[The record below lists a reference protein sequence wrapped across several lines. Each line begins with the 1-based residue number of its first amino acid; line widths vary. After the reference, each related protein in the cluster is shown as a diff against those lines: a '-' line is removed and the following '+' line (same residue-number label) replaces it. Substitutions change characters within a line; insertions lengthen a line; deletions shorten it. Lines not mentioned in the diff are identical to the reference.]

1 MIPHLVLKIGKSGIY
16 IIRIKKLHLLYLL
29 FVSLC
34 FHNFYRLS
42 FAYVLIPITIYLLLL
57 LNIDRKKLEIRN
69 SNKLFIA
76 YVLILF
82 MSIYIVAISF
92 VSEGFIYTIIGI
104 TRYFYVLI
112 IALVVFITVK
122 NEKTVNNLL
131 HLYVICI
138 AIGSLT
144 IPLQLFTGPISW
156 FTESTNRSGLIRYSS
171 LFGNISA
178 MGIIGGTGL
187 VSTLLLNYKNKNIKR
202 FILLSILIGMGM
214 SLQRAGIAN
223 IILAIIVYVYLIDIK
238 SSRKIILL
246 LTATSVVILTLLFL
260 INYGPTKIY
269 TSFFITSL
277 GINSGVDAPV
287 DYTPISNQIYYRLF
301 TNVTVHFI
309 ERLSPI
315 LFFTGLGFSGLGG
328 VLGQTG
334 YNFTHNDF
342 FNILA
347 VGGILYLVLFLYI
360 FLYII
365 IQLRKYIKISK
376 KIGNKLF
383 TNNLIVLL
391 GAHLLFLFNI
401 PMGSGNFI
409 HPNHSIL
416 FWTTI
421 GLLSGH
427 YYNFFH
433 TIRFYKGSLNAY
445 RRV

>member
-1 MIPHLVLKIGKSGIY
+1 MILHLVLKIGKYGIC
-16 IIRIKKLHLLYLL
+16 IIKIKKLHLLYLL

-42 FAYVLIPITIYLLLL
+42 YVYVLIPITIYLLLF
-57 LNIDRKKLEIRN
+57 LNIDRKKLKISN
-69 SNKLFIA
+69 SNKLFIS
-76 YVLILF
+76 YLLILF
-82 MSIYIVAISF
+82 MSLYIVAISF

-112 IALVVFITVK
+112 IALVVFIIVN

-144 IPLQLFTGPISW
+144 LPLQLFTGPISW
-156 FTESTNRSGLIRYSS
+156 FSDPTMRSGLIRYSS
-171 LFGNISA
+171 LFGNVSA

-202 FILLSILIGMGM
+202 FISLSILIGMGM

-238 SSRKIILL
+238 SSRRIVLL

-277 GINSGVDAPV
+277 GINTGVDAMV
-287 DYTPISNQIYYRLF
+287 DYTPISEQVYYRLF
-301 TNVTVHFI
+301 TNVIIHFN
-309 ERLSPI
+309 ERLGLI
-315 LFFTGLGFSGLGG
+315 NFLMGLGFSGLGG
-328 VLGQTG
+328 VLGQRG
-334 YNFTHNDF
+334 IFTHNDI
-342 FNILA
+342 FNIIS
-347 VGGILYLVLFLYI
+347 VGGILYLVIFLYI

-365 IQLRKYIKISK
+365 IYLRKYIKISK
-376 KIGNKLF
+376 KIGNKLL

-427 YYNFFH
+427 YYKLFH
-433 TIRFYKGSLNAY
+433 KQKIIS
-445 RRV
+445 V